1 MKRLSFVLLVTI
13 VVGLFGTGSVLAQGT
28 WNTGID
34 IQNLTGTAG
43 NVVVEFYNANGTS
56 AGSLNQPI
64 AAWGSLNFYLPN
76 ETVPPSGGQYSA
88 VVSSDVMVGATS
100 SQANYDLGG
109 SDIYL
114 GTSQPQNKLNF
125 PLVYRNHTSGRWN
138 TKLVI
143 QNASA
148 AAQTVTLKLYSVGKT
163 APDVTDTA
171 TIQPYASA
179 VFDISLVKYAAFGP
193 YGSAVVEGTAP
204 LAGVADNIRN
214 PNTGKVNVIE
224 SSYRAFGDAQ
234 AGKEVILP
242 LVYKNYNLWTT
253 GVNLFNAGN
262 LQTTVT
268 ITYTGTNIAGTWVD
282 TIVLAPNAM
291 GVFYTP
297 DNTKGL
303 PNSWYGSA
311 TVTSSATD
319 LYVVVASQRYRATG
333 AEGVAYEGSLR
344 SEATACV
351 SLPVVHNRTSWKT
364 GINILNLG
372 NTAANVTIN
381 YASSSAT
388 VPSASQNIVVPA
400 NSPLTVYMPS
410 DGTTGLG
417 FYGAADVKS
426 TNGQLLLI
434 NAAHSRA
441 DQGVGAN
448 FVGINYTC
456 P

>member
-1 MKRLSFVLLVTI
+1 LSFVLLVTLL
-13 VVGLFGTGSVLAQGT
+13 VGLFGAGSVLAQGT

-43 NVVVEFYNANGTS
+43 TVAVAFYNADGSPAGT
-56 AGSLNQPI
+56 LNRAI
-64 AAWGSLNFYLPN
+64 TAWGSLNFYLPS
-76 ETVPPSGGQYSA
+76 EASPPDGGQYSA
-88 VVSSDVMVGATS
+88 VISSDVMVGATS
-100 SQANYDLGG
+100 SQANYTLGG

-114 GTSQPQNKLNF
+114 GTSQPEAKLNF
-125 PLVYRNHTSGRWN
+125 PLVYRNHTSGLWN

-148 AAQTVTLKLYSVGKT
+148 AAQTVTLRLYSVGET
-163 APDVTDTA
+163 TPDATDSA
-171 TIQPYASA
+171 TIPAYASH
-179 VFDISLVKYAAFGP
+179 VFDISDAAYAAFGP
-193 YGSAVVEGTAP
+193 YGSAVVEGSAA

-214 PNTGKVNVIE
+214 PGTRVNVIE
-224 SSYRAFGDAQ
+224 SSYRAFGNAQ
-234 AGKEVILP
+234 AGDEVILP

-253 GVNLFNAGN
+253 GVNLFNAGGI
-262 LQTTVT
+262 QTTVT
-268 ITYTGTNIAGTWVD
+268 ITYTGTNIPGTWVD
-282 TIVLAPNAM
+282 TVVLGPDAM
-291 GVFYTP
+291 GLFYTP
-297 DNTKGL
+297 SNANL
-303 PNSWYGSA
+303 PNGWYGSA
-311 TVTSSATD
+311 VVTSSATD

-344 SEATACV
+344 SDATACV

-372 NTAANVTIN
+372 NVNANVTIN
-381 YASSSAT
+381 YASSAAGISNAT
-388 VPSASQNIVVPA
+388 QNIVVPA
-400 NSPLTVYMPS
+400 NSPTTVYMPS
-410 DGTTGLG
+410 DGTTALG

>member
-148 AAQTVTLKLYSVGKT
+148 AAQPVTLKLYSVGKT

-179 VFDISLVKYAAFGP
+179 VFDISLAKYAAFGP

-204 LAGVADNIRN
+204 LAGVADHIRN
-214 PNTGKVNVIE
+214 PNTGKANVIE

-234 AGKEVILP
+234 AGNAVILP

-291 GVFYTP
+291 GAFYTP

-303 PNSWYGSA
+303 PNSWSRPA
-311 TVTSSATD
+311 TSTSSATA
-319 LYVVVASQRYRATG
+319 LYVVVPSQRYCATG
-333 AEGVAYEGSLR
+333 SAEVAFEGSCR
-344 SEATACV
+344 SEVTA
-351 SLPVVHNRTSWKT
+351 
-364 GINILNLG
+364 
-372 NTAANVTIN
+372 
-381 YASSSAT
+381 
-388 VPSASQNIVVPA
+388 
-400 NSPLTVYMPS
+400 
-410 DGTTGLG
+410 
-417 FYGAADVKS
+417 
-426 TNGQLLLI
+426 
-434 NAAHSRA
+434 
-441 DQGVGAN
+441 
-448 FVGINYTC
+448 
-456 P
+456 